1 MNLQSSTMN
10 TTNDAIE
17 PDVNYAM
24 GMARDILAGIA
35 FLTTMTVSLLVRS
48 YLNSVSLAKQC
59 LLLYLYKE
67 VGTAISWMRFFWVI
81 EVVLSNWVGFET
93 KHWEAIVISFGIWCW
108 AWYLSLIL
116 NIICFLKL
124 YMTRTK
130 LLDPPLPLMGKD
142 DETAIIRIRISCCI
156 IVILFLGV
164 CFSCGLYPKV
174 YYSSIGQELN
184 LTAQQDL
191 STSNLLYRGISGVLL
206 ISFFVTSLAV
216 KLHKTSN
223 EPPID
228 SAIPRTV
235 NFIVGAIFVSV
246 VLLQLA
252 EILQFLD
259 FVTLWKG
266 YQILM
271 STIHII
277 VPPVVVLKSKQLK
290 SHSARFFSNRY
301 DDLLLFNVYCVPVG
315 ISVLMYASLYTIYQA
330 FDI

>member
-1 MNLQSSTMN
+1 MN
-10 TTNDAIE
+10 TILEADGSG
-17 PDVNYAM
+17 VNYAM
-24 GMARDILAGIA
+24 GLTRDLLAGIA
-35 FLTTMTVSLLVRS
+35 FFTTVTVSLLVRS
-48 YLNSVSLAKQC
+48 YLNSVSLDRQC
-59 LLLYLYKE
+59 LLLFLYKE

-93 KHWEAIVISFGIWCW
+93 NHLEAIVISFGIWSW

-124 YMTRTK
+124 YMTRTR
-130 LLDPPLPLMGKD
+130 LLDPPLPLMGED
-142 DETAIIRIRISCCI
+142 DESAIIRIRISCGL
-156 IVILFLGV
+156 IVIVFLGV
-164 CFSCGLYPKV
+164 FYSCGLYPKV

-184 LTAQQDL
+184 LSAQQDL

-206 ISFFVTSLAV
+206 ISFCVTSLAV
-216 KLHKTSN
+216 KLHKTTN
-223 EPPID
+223 EPSID

-235 NFIVGAIFVSV
+235 NFIVGAIFLSV

-277 VPPVVVLKSKQLK
+277 VPPVIVLKSKQLK
-290 SHSARFFSNRY
+290 SHCARFFSTQY
-301 DDLLLFNVYCVPVG
+301 DNLLLFAIYYVPVG
-315 ISVLMYASLYTIYQA
+315 ISVIMYTCLYIIYQT